1 LSPRIDHRP
10 PIIAFLLLV
19 MVAVA
24 VIGTSA
30 RAVDGWVFSTGP
42 LATRAE
48 ASGSATIQRAIVE
61 PQVQRTS
68 VVLSQRRA
76 QAPSRDAG
84 RADPGE
90 RWRDRGPA
98 REHHAWHKRS
108 SDADRHRGHGR
119 RHHFDDEDG
128 RGAWN
133 R

>member
-48 ASGSATIQRAIVE
+48 ASGTTTIQRAIAEPDVE
-61 PQVQRTS
+61 RTP
-68 VVLSQRRA
+68 VVRSQPRA

-84 RADPGE
+84 RDDPGV
-90 RWRDRGPA
+90 RWRDQAQA
-98 REHHAWHKRS
+98 REHRAWHKRS

-119 RHHFDDEDG
+119 SHHFDDEDS
-128 RGAWN
+128 RAAWN